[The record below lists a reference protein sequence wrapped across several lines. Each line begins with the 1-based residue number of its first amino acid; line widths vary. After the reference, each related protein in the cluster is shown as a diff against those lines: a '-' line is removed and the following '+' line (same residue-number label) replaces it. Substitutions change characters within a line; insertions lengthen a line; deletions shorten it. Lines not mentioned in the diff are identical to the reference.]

1 MLNRMKIATLAATA
15 AAAAIAEATGLRS
28 APWTSTAPRS
38 TSRDSWE
45 NTPDLRSLRGP
56 LTKYDHERIAK
67 ARAKRQRKAE
77 ARLRRL

>member
-1 MLNRMKIATLAATA
+1 MLNRLKLAVLAATA

-28 APWTSTAPRS
+28 VPWTATAPRS
-38 TSRDSWE
+38 TSRDSCE

-56 LTKYDHERIAK
+56 LTKHDRERIAK
-67 ARAKRQRKAE
+67 ARAKRQRKAA

>member
-1 MLNRMKIATLAATA
+1 MLNRLKLAVL
-15 AAAAIAEATGLRS
+15 AAIAEATGLRTG

-38 TSRDSWE
+38 TSRDSCE

-56 LTKYDHERIAK
+56 LTKHDRERIAK

>member
-1 MLNRMKIATLAATA
+1 MLNRLKLAVL
-15 AAAAIAEATGLRS
+15 AAIAGAPGLGTG

>member
-1 MLNRMKIATLAATA
+1 MLNRLKTKLAVIAALAGAVGQGTRV
-15 AAAAIAEATGLRS
+15 LD
-28 APWTSTAPRS
+28 TSVTPRF

-56 LTKYDHERIAK
+56 LTKHDHERIAK
-67 ARAKRQRKAE
+67 ARAKRQRKAA